1 VAITSIVP
9 VSRKAIALL
18 LATAPLLP
26 AQQTPAPVPAP
37 AAAAEVSDLTA
48 KALTEMEADRWEEAL
63 KLLASCVE
71 QHDAKALDLYGPS
84 FGVTWYR
91 KGICELRLKRWDDAA
106 KSFETCYSK
115 YPNPGNNGTADG
127 GNLYQKRALLR
138 WGEAAQGAGKYEEA
152 IRLFRK
158 FMEERDKAR
167 DDEFNPGSHYLNLAI
182 CHFRLGQLPAG
193 IESLETVVQNK
204 PRFRAP
210 DSGIIAAFQAFVE
223 AAIAKRDEK
232 PLLSFL
238 ERYRSGII
246 LEPFEME
253 PYAGLFLKLA
263 ADALAADMDGT
274 ALVLCQIVPPSD
286 VMSADLRSRLAQL
299 GNRAE
304 VKELTRTVSKA
315 KLQASL
321 DDLSK
326 QRTAGEPLEVVQLGL
341 IAVIHEKR
349 GNVRGA
355 LAAYR
360 QLEQYYPKTAKREDH
375 LFHLVR
381 TTAALGEPISECGER
396 FLKDFPNSKHLPA
409 VRRLLLSSLF
419 QTGDYENSVRVAGE
433 VLPKLT
439 EGSVEHD
446 QALFVLGASHYHL
459 GHHDKARPL
468 LDRHVEKYPKSAQH
482 QAACYFQAS
491 DRARLRQW
499 PEAAEALDKFLAN
512 DPGPYLPFALYD
524 RASCHLAQDQ
534 PAEAFEKLSR
544 LEKEFPETE
553 ALDAALVLKG
563 RILQRDGKADEAV
576 AAYKKALDAA
586 ERRGHAEVATESLCQ
601 LVTLLGTKP
610 EAAPYADRFWKAYAS
625 SPLRLRMAVAQIEA
639 LTAAGRDEEAL
650 TRLRECITPI
660 EMPGLQE
667 AIDRY
672 AAAYAAKHGQD
683 GLQQHFNAFP
693 GFDPENKAAIA
704 RLKIALIGEAEKQTG
719 EPAAARVKAL
729 YQELKSGFAPADLSA
744 VTLVRIGD
752 YLRTKTSAPRQAL
765 PYYEDALA
773 RPDTSLH
780 VAARFGR
787 AAVLATGNAEEKA
800 RAIDDF
806 KRVANDA
813 SDEAVKDLAR
823 FRIAETQLAAG
834 DAGQAAE
841 TARQYLALE
850 GARLAPEANLLL
862 GESYEALGKPN
873 EALAAYREVWN
884 KWQDTIRV
892 SAPAMLAWLE
902 LSVKQAKP
910 ADALREPAMNYLV
923 RTKPALGTL
932 SEAEKAA
939 WQEVEAHVG
948 SLGSPTS
955 PPAKEEKP

>member
-1 VAITSIVP
+1 VAIISIVP
-9 VSRKAIALL
+9 VPRKAIALV

-26 AQQTPAPVPAP
+26 AQQAPAPAP
-37 AAAAEVSDLTA
+37 AAAEVSELTTQ
-48 KALTEMEADRWEEAL
+48 ALAEMEADRWEDAL
-63 KLLASCVE
+63 KLLARCVE
-71 QHDAKALDLYGPS
+71 QHDTRALELYGPA

-106 KSFETCYSK
+106 ISFETCYRK
-115 YPNPGNNGTADG
+115 YPNPGGNGDG
-127 GNLYQKRALLR
+127 GNLYHKRALLR
-138 WGEAAQGAGKYEEA
+138 WGEAAQGAGKHEEA

-158 FMEERDKAR
+158 FMEERDKTR
-167 DDEFNPGSHYLNLAI
+167 DDEFDPGSHYLNLAI
-182 CHFRLGQLPAG
+182 CHFRLGQLPEG

-238 ERYRSGII
+238 DRYRSGIV

-263 ADALAADMDGT
+263 ADALAADMDGA
-274 ALVLCQIVPPSD
+274 ALVLCQLVPPSD
-286 VMSADLRSRLAQL
+286 VMSADLRSRLARL
-299 GNRAE
+299 GNRGE

-321 DDLSK
+321 DALSK

-341 IAVIHEKR
+341 VAVIHEKR

-381 TTAALGEPISECGER
+381 TTAALGEPAGECGER

-419 QTGDYENSVRVAGE
+419 QSGDYEASVRVAGE
-433 VLPKLT
+433 LLPKLA
-439 EGSVEHD
+439 EGSAEHD

-459 GHHDKARPL
+459 GHHDQARPL
-468 LDRHVEKYPKSAQH
+468 LDKHVEKYPKSAQH
-482 QAACYFQAS
+482 QAARYFQAS
-491 DRARLRQW
+491 DRARLRHW
-499 PEAAEALDKFLAN
+499 PEASAALDRFLAG
-512 DPGPYLPFALYD
+512 DPGPYLPFALHD
-524 RASCHLAQDQ
+524 RATCHLAQDQ
-534 PAEAFEKLSR
+534 PAEALEKLDR
-544 LEKEFPETE
+544 LEKEFPESE
-553 ALDAALVLKG
+553 ALDAGLILKG
-563 RILQRDGKADEAV
+563 RILQREGKTADAI
-576 AAYKKALDAA
+576 ATYKKALEAA
-586 ERRGHAEVATESLCQ
+586 ERRGHPEVAAESLCQ
-601 LVTLLGTKP
+601 LVTLIGAKP
-610 EAAPYADRFWKAYAS
+610 EAVAFADRFWKAHAS
-625 SPLRLRMAVAQIEA
+625 SPLRLRMAVEQLDA
-639 LTAAGRDEEAL
+639 LAAAGRGDEAL
-650 TRLRECITPI
+650 TRLRECITPT
-660 EMPGLQE
+660 EAPGQQE

-672 AAAYAAKHGQD
+672 AAAYAAKHGLD
-683 GLQQHFNAFP
+683 GLQQHFSAFP
-693 GFDPENKAAIA
+693 GFDPADKAAIA
-704 RLKIALIGEAEKQTG
+704 RLKIALIGEADKQPG

-729 YQELKSGFAPADLSA
+729 YQELKSGFAPADLA
-744 VTLVRIGD
+744 PVTLVRLGD

-765 PYYEDALA
+765 PYYEEALA
-773 RPDTSLH
+773 RPDASLH

-787 AAVLATGNAEEKA
+787 AAVLAAGSPEEKA

-813 SDEAVKDLAR
+813 SDEAVQDLAR

-850 GARLAPEANLLL
+850 GARLAPEAGLLL

-873 EALAAYREVWN
+873 EALAAYRDVWS

-892 SAPAMLAWLE
+892 SAPALLAWLE
-902 LSVKQAKP
+902 LSAKQGKP
-910 ADALREPAMNYLV
+910 ADSLREPALDYLV
-923 RTKPALGTL
+923 RTKPALDHL

-939 WQEVEAHVG
+939 WHEVEARIG
-948 SLGSPTS
+948 SLGTPTL
-955 PPAKEEKP
+955 PPTKEEKP

>member
-1 VAITSIVP
+1 MP
-9 VSRKAIALL
+9 RKAIALL

-26 AQQTPAPVPAP
+26 AQQAPAPAPA
-37 AAAAEVSDLTA
+37 AAAAEVSDLTT
-48 KALTEMEADRWEEAL
+48 KALAEMEADHWEEAL
-63 KLLASCVE
+63 KLLTGCVA
-71 QHDAKALDLYGPS
+71 QHDAKALELYGPS

-106 KSFETCYSK
+106 KSFEICYNK
-115 YPNPGNNGTADG
+115 YPNPRGNGTADS
-127 GNLYQKRALLR
+127 GNLYNKRALLR
-138 WGEAAQGAGKYEEA
+138 WGEAAQGAAKYEEA
-152 IRLFRK
+152 IRLFNK
-158 FMEERDKAR
+158 FMEERDKTR

-182 CHFRLGQLPAG
+182 CHFRLGDLAEG
-193 IESLETVVQNK
+193 LESLETVLQNK

-223 AAIAKRDEK
+223 ASIAKRDEK

-253 PYAGLFLKLA
+253 PYGGLFLKLA
-263 ADALAADMDGT
+263 SDAMAADMDGA
-274 ALVLCQIVPPSD
+274 ALVLCQVVPPSD
-286 VMSADLRSRLAQL
+286 VMSADLRSRLERL
-299 GNRAE
+299 GNRTE
-304 VKELTRTVSKA
+304 VKELTRTVSKV

-321 DDLSK
+321 DALSK
-326 QRTAGEPLEVVQLGL
+326 QRTDGEPLEVAQLGL

-349 GNVRGA
+349 GNTRGA
-355 LAAYR
+355 LASYR
-360 QLEQYYPKTAKREDH
+360 QLEEYYPKTAKREDH

-381 TTAALGEPISECGER
+381 TTAAVGDPVSECGEL

-419 QTGDYENSVRVAGE
+419 QAGDYENSVRVAGE
-433 VLPKLT
+433 LLPKLT
-439 EGSVEHD
+439 EGSPEHD
-446 QALFVLGASHYHL
+446 QALFVLAASHYHL
-459 GHHDKARPL
+459 GHHDQARPL
-468 LDRHVEKYPKSAQH
+468 LDKHVEKYPKSAQH

-491 DRARLRQW
+491 ARARLRQW
-499 PEAAEALDKFLAN
+499 PEAAEALDKFLAD

-534 PAEAFEKLSR
+534 QVEAFEKLSR

-563 RILQRDGKADEAV
+563 RILERDGKTDDAV
-576 AAYKKALDAA
+576 AAYKKALDAS
-586 ERRGHAEVATESLCQ
+586 EHREHAEVATEALCQ
-601 LVTLLGTKP
+601 LVTLIGAKP
-610 EAAPYADRFWKAYAS
+610 EAATYADRFWKAYAT
-625 SPLRLRMAVAQIEA
+625 SPLRLRMAVAQIDA

-650 TRLRECITPI
+650 ARLRECITPT
-660 EMPGLQE
+660 EVPGLQE
-667 AIDRY
+667 AIDHY
-672 AAAYAAKHGQD
+672 AAAYAAKHGLEE
-683 GLQQHFNAFP
+683 LQQHFSTFP
-693 GFDPENKAAIA
+693 GFDPANKAASA
-704 RLKIALIGEAEKQTG
+704 RLRIALIGEAEKQTG

-744 VTLVRIGD
+744 ATLVRLGD
-752 YLRTKTSAPRQAL
+752 HLRLKTSAPRQAL
-765 PYYEDALA
+765 PYYEEALA

-787 AAVLATGNAEEKA
+787 AAVLATGSAEEKA

-806 KRVANDA
+806 KHVANDA

-823 FRIAETQLAAG
+823 YRIAETQLAAG

-862 GESYEALGKPN
+862 GESYEALGKPA
-873 EALAAYREVWN
+873 EALASYRDVWST
-884 KWQDTIRV
+884 WQDTIRI

-910 ADALREPAMNYLV
+910 ADALREPAMNYLI
-923 RTKPALGTL
+923 RTKPALGNS
-932 SEAEKAA
+932 SEAEKAS
-939 WQEVEAHVG
+939 WQEVEARVAT
-948 SLGSPTS
+948 LGSPAP